1 MKALRLPRIDWTK
14 VATRYLPFAD
24 AATTELPLPRL
35 IRLALFQVAVGMA
48 TVLMVGTLNRVMIVE
63 LGVGAWLVA
72 LMVALPLLVAPFRAM
87 IGLKSDLH
95 RSFLGWKRVPFIWF
109 GTLLQFGGL
118 AIMPFAL
125 ILLTGETPLQL
136 WAGHGAAALAFL
148 LTGAGLQTTQTAGL
162 ALATDLAPEHA
173 RPRVVALLYVMLLV
187 GMAGCGLLFSA
198 LLADFSPTRLVQV
211 VQGTAV
217 ATVVLNFIALW
228 KQEPRS
234 SLRPKAADPRTKGGF
249 AADFSIHWKR
259 FAENNRAKRFL
270 VAVGLGTAAFSMQD
284 IILEPYGGEILRLGV
299 ADTTLLTALM
309 ALGALAAFAL
319 AARALGRGA
328 DPCRVA
334 AFGALVGLPAFSMVI
349 FAEPLESAQLFRA
362 GATLIGFGAGLFSVG
377 TLTAAMGLD
386 GGSTSPTNGAERKTH
401 EPMHGLVLGAWGAVH
416 ATCAGVAV
424 ALGGAIRDAVSGLA
438 MAGWLGEGLV
448 NPATGYSFVYH
459 LEIYLL
465 FATLIAIGPLVR
477 RGSPE
482 SRAARAAAPAK
493 FGLAELPS

>member
-1 MKALRLPRIDWTK
+1 MNMIRLPRIDWTK

-35 IRLALFQVAVGMA
+35 VRLALFQVAVGMA

-72 LMVALPLLVAPFRAM
+72 LMVALPLLVAPFRAL

-109 GTLLQFGGL
+109 GTLMQFGGL

-125 ILLTGETPLQL
+125 ILLTGETQIQL
-136 WAGHGAAALAFL
+136 WAGHSAAALAFL

-162 ALATDLAPEHA
+162 ALATDLAPESA

-198 LLADFSPTRLVQV
+198 LLEDFSPTRLVQV

-234 SLRPKAADPRTKGGF
+234 SLRAKAAAKAPTDF
-249 AADFSIHWKR
+249 ATHWRR
-259 FAENNRAKRFL
+259 FADEPRAKRFL

-299 ADTTLLTALM
+299 AATTVLTALM
-309 ALGALAAFAL
+309 ALGALLAFAL
-319 AARALGRGA
+319 AARTLGRGA
-328 DPCRVA
+328 DPYRVA
-334 AFGALVGLPAFSMVI
+334 AVGVLVGLLAFSMVV
-349 FAEPLESAQLFRA
+349 FAEPLDSPQLFRA

-386 GGSTSPTNGAERKTH
+386 SGGMNGAEGKTS

-416 ATCAGVAV
+416 ATCAGVAI

-459 LEIYLL
+459 LEIYML

-477 RGSPE
+477 RS
-482 SRAARAAAPAK
+482 SNALRAQPGATPAK
-493 FGLAELPS
+493 FGLADLPS

>member
-1 MKALRLPRIDWTK
+1 MKLLRLPRIDWTK

-35 IRLALFQVAVGMA
+35 VRLALFQVAVGMA

-72 LMVALPLLVAPFRAM
+72 LMVALPLLVAPFRALV
-87 IGLKSDLH
+87 GLKSDLH

-136 WAGHGAAALAFL
+136 WAGHIAAALAFL

-198 LLADFSPTRLVQV
+198 LLEDFSATRLVQV

-234 SLRPKAADPRTKGGF
+234 SVRATTARVKVPTDF
-249 AADFSIHWKR
+249 AAHWQR
-259 FAENNRAKRFL
+259 FANNPRAKRFL

-284 IILEPYGGEILRLGV
+284 IILEPYGGEILQLGV
-299 ADTTLLTALM
+299 GDTTLLTALM

-319 AARALGRGA
+319 AARSLGGGA

-334 AFGALVGLPAFSMVI
+334 AHGALAGLAAFSMVV
-349 FAEPLESAQLFRA
+349 FAEPLASPALFRA

-386 GGSTSPTNGAERKTH
+386 SGATPGQA

-438 MAGWLGEGLV
+438 MAGWLGEALV

-459 LEIYLL
+459 LEIVLL

-477 RGSPE
+477 RSD
-482 SRAARAAAPAK
+482 STASRRAARSAPPAP

>member
-1 MKALRLPRIDWTK
+1 MSLLRLPRIDWTK

-72 LMVALPLLVAPFRAM
+72 LMVALPLLVAPFRALV
-87 IGLKSDLH
+87 GLKSDLH

-125 ILLTGETPLQL
+125 ILLTGETQLQL
-136 WAGHGAAALAFL
+136 WAGHSAAALAFL

-187 GMAGCGLLFSA
+187 GMAGCGLLFST
-198 LLADFSPTRLVQV
+198 LLENFTPTRLVQV

-217 ATVVLNFIALW
+217 ATVVLNLIALW

-234 SLRPKAADPRTKGGF
+234 SVRAKSAAAPAPTDF
-249 AADFSIHWKR
+249 ATHWRR
-259 FAENNRAKRFL
+259 FAGKPRAKRFL

-284 IILEPYGGEILRLGV
+284 IILEPYGGEILQLGV
-299 ADTTLLTALM
+299 GDTTLLTALM

-334 AFGALVGLPAFSMVI
+334 ACGALAGLAAFSMVV
-349 FAEPLESAQLFRA
+349 FAEPLAAPQLFRA

-386 GGSTSPTNGAERKTH
+386 SGAASDSP

-416 ATCAGVAV
+416 ATSAGVAV

-438 MAGWLGEGLV
+438 MAGWLGEALV

-459 LEIYLL
+459 LEIVML

-477 RGSPE
+477 RSSSA
-482 SRAARAAAPAK
+482 SRAARPAAPAQ

>member
-1 MKALRLPRIDWTK
+1 VKALRLPRIDWTQ

-35 IRLALFQVAVGMA
+35 VRLALFQVAVGMA

-72 LMVALPLLVAPFRAM
+72 LMVALPLLVAPLRAL

-95 RSFLGWKRVPFIWF
+95 KSFLGWKRVPFIWF

-125 ILLTGETPLQL
+125 ILLTGETQIQL
-136 WAGHGAAALAFL
+136 WAGHSAAALAFL

-198 LLADFSPTRLVQV
+198 LLEDFSPTRLVQV

-234 SLRPKAADPRTKGGF
+234 SLRSKVIAPQSSKAF
-249 AADFSIHWKR
+249 ASDFASHWRR
-259 FAENNRAKRFL
+259 FADNNRAKRFL

-309 ALGALAAFAL
+309 ALGALLAFAL

-328 DPCRVA
+328 DPYRVA
-334 AFGALVGLPAFSMVI
+334 AVGLLVGLVAFSMVV
-349 FAEPLESAQLFRA
+349 FAEPLDSPQLFRA

-386 GGSTSPTNGAERKTH
+386 SGGMN
-401 EPMHGLVLGAWGAVH
+401 GLVLGAWGAVQ
-416 ATCAGVAV
+416 ATCGGVAV
-424 ALGGAIRDAVSGLA
+424 ALGGAIRDAVSGVA

-459 LEIYLL
+459 IEIYML

-477 RGSPE
+477 RNT
-482 SRAARAAAPAK
+482 RALPAAAPVPPRK
-493 FGLAELPS
+493 FGLAEMPN